1 MDPIFTY
8 TNFVL
13 QWELVVKSVINTGS
27 PLNDPSV
34 LHELYVEKR
43 LSQRQMAG
51 LFASSKTSVQRAL
64 IRFNIDTN
72 RPGNRLRPNPVNIPY
87 GKKIVHEEL
96 VDHTKEQRVISLIS
110 ALKKSGVSNRGIA
123 LHLNERM
130 IPTKKKSTKG
140 WHHEMIRQILL
151 RAENISQET

>member
-1 MDPIFTY
+1 M
-8 TNFVL
+8 
-13 QWELVVKSVINTGS
+13 
-27 PLNDPSV
+27 NDPSV
-34 LHELYVEKR
+34 LHELYVKRR

-51 LFASSKTSVQRAL
+51 LFASSKSAVQRAL

-72 RPGNRLRPNPVNIPY
+72 KPGNRLRPSPVNIPY

-96 VDHTKEQRVISLIS
+96 VDHPKERRVVSLIS
-110 ALKKSGVSNRGIA
+110 SLKKSGVSNRGIA
-123 LHLNERM
+123 VHLNERM
-130 IPTKKKSTKG
+130 IPTKKKSAKG